1 MTSLVGDIFGP
12 RAVIATAR
20 ARHRRQRKLM
30 NPRFHGARIKSFLA
44 AMQRVTDT
52 HLATHAS
59 TPDAVVVMNL
69 LTQSLTV
76 DIILETIFGADPGL
90 DRARGRTILTEA
102 VGAVTPSV
110 IGSRHL
116 RRAWFRAVEELRGR
130 ARALR
135 RLDRRDAGDA
145 QGRPRRAARRGTTCS
160 ACSSTR
166 ATRTARRW
174 TTRRSAI
181 RCSPC
186 WSPVTRPRRRRSR
199 GASITSRGQPEV
211 LAKLRT
217 ELDALGPQASPESIA
232 KAPYLS
238 AVVSESLRIEP
249 VVTDVVRVC
258 RNDFPLGG
266 YVVPA
271 AGQTIFVLLCA
282 VLRDPRLF
290 PEPTVFR
297 PERFLERTFTAA
309 EFAPFGGGSRRCL
322 GAAFAE
328 SEMALVLGA
337 IARDWDVTLAD
348 SEPEVCVR
356 RNLTMGPKHGVRVRL
371 QRRRALV
378 VPPAVRK
385 ASALRWRSSLAWLPT
400 WAPDGCARDNAA
412 SGSSLRPSGASRSP
426 SASQRTRTRLQ
437 QVHLHHQPRLPLHRR
452 RRSPSRSSRRS

>member
-1 MTSLVGDIFGP
+1 MAQSVPSLSSPSSLPPGPRTPALWQTARFVVDPHGYTRKIVARYGDAFRAHATTGRGIAVASAELSREVFAGDPENFAVTSLVGDIFGR
-12 RAVIATAR
+12 RAVIATAG

-44 AMQRVTDT
+44 AMQRVTEA
-52 HLATHAS
+52 HLANQAA

-76 DIILETIFGADPGL
+76 DIILETIFGADLGL

-110 IGSRHL
+110 IGWRFL
-116 RRAWFRAVEELRGR
+116 RRGWFAPWRNFEAARGR
-130 ARALR
+130 F
-135 RLDRRDAGDA
+135 DAWIDEML
-145 QGRPRRAARRGTTCS
+145 AARK
-160 ACSSTR
+160 
-166 ATRTARRW
+166 
-174 TTRRSAI
+174 
-181 RCSPC
+181 
-186 WSPVTRPRRRRSR
+186 R
-199 GASITSRGQPEV
+199 GAARGETGDDMLGLLLDARDEDGAPMDDAEIRDQMFTLLVAGHETTATAISWGVYHLARQPEV
-211 LAKLRT
+211 LAKLRG
-217 ELDALGPQASPESIA
+217 ELDALGPGASPESIA

-266 YVVPA
+266 YVVP

-328 SEMALVLGA
+328 SEMALVLA
-337 IARDWDVTLAD
+337 SIARDWEVTLAD
-348 SEPEVCVR
+348 SEPETCVR

-371 QRRRALV
+371 RRRAL
-378 VPPAVRK
+378 
-385 ASALRWRSSLAWLPT
+385 
-400 WAPDGCARDNAA
+400 
-412 SGSSLRPSGASRSP
+412 SG
-426 SASQRTRTRLQ
+426 RT
-437 QVHLHHQPRLPLHRR
+437 
-452 RRSPSRSSRRS
+452 

>member
-1 MTSLVGDIFGP
+1 MAQSVPSHSSLPPGPRTPALWQTARFIFDPHGYTQKIVARYGDAIRTNATTGRGIAVASAELSREVFAGDPDNFEVTSLVGDIFGR

-52 HLATHAS
+52 HLATRAA
-59 TPDAVVVMNL
+59 TPDAVLVMNL

-110 IGSRHL
+110 IGSRYL
-116 RRAWFRAVEELRGR
+116 RRGWFAPWRNFEAARGR
-130 ARALR
+130 F
-135 RLDRRDAGDA
+135 DAWIDEML
-145 QGRPRRAARRGTTCS
+145 AARKARGETGDDMLGLLLDARDEDGAPMDDAEIRDQMFTLLVAGHETT
-160 ACSSTR
+160 
-166 ATRTARRW
+166 ATAISWGVYYLAR
-174 TTRRSAI
+174 
-181 RCSPC
+181 
-186 WSPVTRPRRRRSR
+186 
-199 GASITSRGQPEV
+199 QPEV
-211 LAKLRT
+211 LAKLRA

-238 AVVSESLRIEP
+238 AIGSASLRIAP

-266 YVVPA
+266 YVVP

-328 SEMALVLGA
+328 SEMALVLA
-337 IARDWDVTLAD
+337 SIARDWDVTLAD
-348 SEPEVCVR
+348 SEPEECVR

-371 QRRRALV
+371 RRRA
-378 VPPAVRK
+378 
-385 ASALRWRSSLAWLPT
+385 T
-400 WAPDGCARDNAA
+400 
-412 SGSSLRPSGASRSP
+412 
-426 SASQRTRTRLQ
+426 
-437 QVHLHHQPRLPLHRR
+437 
-452 RRSPSRSSRRS
+452 